1 MFALALA
8 WWGYFSPWVSPVPV
22 GLRLSARDLVEWLT
36 FVQTVRDGT
45 FPVSRLDLLFPR
57 AGIALETALTAAFYR
72 TLELRPRNLVS
83 LALLGFA
90 LFTALLILPAYPFVL
105 TAYNDAELAPQFWL
119 GISAAAAALAAAG
132 LACFRPRWALALM
145 LGVGLLTIATSWRA
159 YDLAWP
165 PLADVLAKPP
175 PAGYGVESCIVGLL
189 LLTIAA
195 ALEFL
200 TLIRQNGRM
209 PGR

>member
-8 WWGYFSPWVSPVPV
+8 WWGYFSPWVSPAPV
-22 GLRLSARDLVEWLT
+22 GLRLSAHDLVEWLT

-45 FPVSRLDLLFPR
+45 FPVSRVDLLFPL
-57 AGIALETALTAAFYR
+57 AGIALETALTPAFYR
-72 TLELRPRNLVS
+72 ALELRSRNLVS
-83 LALLGFA
+83 LGFLGFA

-119 GISAAAAALAAAG
+119 GIAAAAAALAAAG
-132 LACFRPRWALALM
+132 LAWFRPRWALALM
-145 LGVGLLTIATSWRA
+145 CAIGLLTIASSWRA
-159 YDLAWP
+159 YYLVWP

-175 PAGYGVESCIVGLL
+175 PAGYGVVICLVGLSV
-189 LLTIAA
+189 LTVAA

-200 TLIRQNGRM
+200 TLIRRDGRM